1 MKTKPAKSLL
11 FIKNQAASAFACGR
25 LVSLTMSMGY
35 CPAFL
40 AAYIILSAEQRL
52 SSCLTSVIIPILA
65 SSSALIDTC
74 ISWRSASLK
83 DSRSA
88 AMKSRMSLVVL
99 KESLSWIL
107 DSVPYWL

>member
-11 FIKNQAASAFACGR
+11 FIKNQAASAFAFGR

-52 SSCLTSVIIPILA
+52 SSCLTSVMIPIRT
-65 SSSALIDTC
+65 SWSALMLTVIN
-74 ISWRSASLK
+74 
-83 DSRSA
+83 
-88 AMKSRMSLVVL
+88 
-99 KESLSWIL
+99 
-107 DSVPYWL
+107 